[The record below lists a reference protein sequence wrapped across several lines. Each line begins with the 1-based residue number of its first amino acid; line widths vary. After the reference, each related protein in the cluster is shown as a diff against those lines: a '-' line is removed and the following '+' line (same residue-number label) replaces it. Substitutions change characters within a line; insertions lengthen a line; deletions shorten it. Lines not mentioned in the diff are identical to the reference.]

1 MEIKSKEKEKKDR
14 WWILDV
20 VEFIVEGLELLFVLP
35 RVVFRFL
42 RDL

>member
-1 MEIKSKEKEKKDR
+1 MEIKTKTKEKKDR
-14 WWILDV
+14 WWIFEVIDFFV
-20 VEFIVEGLELLFVLP
+20 GIVEILFYLP